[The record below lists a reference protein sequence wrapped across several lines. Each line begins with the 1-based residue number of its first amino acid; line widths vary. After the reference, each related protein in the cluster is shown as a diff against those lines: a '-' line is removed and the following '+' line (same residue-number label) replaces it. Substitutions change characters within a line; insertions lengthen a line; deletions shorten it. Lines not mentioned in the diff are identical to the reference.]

1 MEITGDRRHHPTVQS
16 GWFRM
21 KNRECRQ
28 HRSCPLTT
36 PTKTERS
43 FRIFSE
49 MSHILKISRNQ
60 LHNKLEMKRSFESFE
75 DIPTTST
82 EDVSPKKKMRIA
94 TINSDAYEKPSEFV
108 AAIFEANGFS
118 TEDAIKRATSKHV
131 TPTPQMI
138 EAYTMEISMAVR
150 EGDLKTL
157 QRLHEA
163 GADLDCCSRFGQHA
177 LHIACLRG
185 HLDIVEF
192 LINQAKVSVTVV
204 DDMGR
209 TPFHDACWSSSL
221 NFEIIKLMIRIAPEE
236 MLFPDKRGH
245 TPFDYTRERDWEE
258 WMKFL
263 STHQTLLTLEEN
275 V

>member
-1 MEITGDRRHHPTVQS
+1 
-16 GWFRM
+16 
-21 KNRECRQ
+21 
-28 HRSCPLTT
+28 
-36 PTKTERS
+36 
-43 FRIFSE
+43 
-49 MSHILKISRNQ
+49 
-60 LHNKLEMKRSFESFE
+60 MKRSLEYSE
-75 DIPTTST
+75 DIPTAS
-82 EDVSPKKKMRIA
+82 EGAVSPKKKMRIA
-94 TINSDAYEKPSEFV
+94 TINSDTYEKPSEFV

-118 TEDAIKRATSKHV
+118 KEDAIKRATSKHV
-131 TPTPQMI
+131 APTSQMI

-157 QRLHEA
+157 QRLYEA

-192 LINQAKVSVTVV
+192 LINEANVPVTVV
-204 DDMGR
+204 DEMGR

-221 NFEIIKLMIRIAPEE
+221 NFEIIELMIRIAPEE

-245 TPFDYTRERDWEE
+245 TPFDYTRQKDWEE

-263 STHQTLLTLEEN
+263 STHQKLLTLAESL
-275 V
+275 